1 MTRLS
6 LSLLG
11 PLEVALDGTPV
22 TGFKYDKVRA
32 LLVYLAVEAE
42 RPQRREWLAELLWPG
57 LSSRA
62 ASSNLRNAL
71 MPGVKATL
79 TELSGCDLGEAVLT
93 DADLSAAK
101 LMGTNLRY
109 ADMSY
114 AKLDA
119 ADFSQ
124 ADLFFANL
132 HGVSEEATKWSGSS
146 RSTARRTNKK
156 RLQGEKLFKSPAP
169 PPEAS

>member
-1 MTRLS
+1 MEEAALPKLS
-6 LSLLG
+6 ATYACFAEANLHN
-11 PLEVALDGTPV
+11 AI
-22 TGFKYDKVRA
+22 
-32 LLVYLAVEAE
+32 LV
-42 RPQRREWLAELLWPG
+42 G
-57 LSSRA
+57 
-62 ASSNLRNAL
+62 SNLSNAL
-71 MPGVKATL
+71 MPGVTATL
-79 TELSGCDLGEAVLT
+79 AEFSGCNLKEAVLT

-101 LMGTNLRY
+101 LMGTNLKY

-132 HGVSEEATKWSGSS
+132 HGVSEEATKWSGAS
-146 RSTARRTNKK
+146 RVATRGTNKK
-156 RLQGEKLFKSPAP
+156 RLQGEKLFKAPAP